1 MSYNKYHNKKTEKY
15 NRVWDSEMELDFYE
29 NQCLPRLKSGE
40 YISVETQV
48 TFILQKGFKIDGK
61 NILPIKYVADFV
73 ITTKKGNKIIVDTKG
88 MPPTAD
94 FKLKWK
100 MLVNLLKEEY
110 KYYCIKGLGRNKR
123 KGINYYPNWERIKGV
138 YSSKEDL
145 FTL

>member
-1 MSYNKYHNKKTEKY
+1 MDFTIIRVCSERYEMGYNKYHNKKTEKY

-110 KYYCIKGLGRNKR
+110 KYRMTALTR
-123 KGINYYPNWERIKGV
+123 
-138 YSSKEDL
+138 SLSKQRYHSC
-145 FTL
+145 F